1 MLGFAASAAGAIVG
15 LVIGIG
21 LSLYVAILDMRKRD
35 AGIRTR
41 VQYRGSLVL
50 APLLLA
56 AVGGAAAAGIA
67 HLV

>member
-35 AGIRTR
+35 AGIRAR
-41 VQYRGSLVL
+41 AQYRGSLVL

-56 AVGGAAAAGIA
+56 ALGGAVAAGIA
-67 HLV
+67 HLF